1 MQVLKRLTLIA
12 MTALLAGNAQ
22 CQGFYAGLSR
32 TTPGEM
38 YMDFATAKHVE
49 NYNSPLA
56 IKLYGGLDLTEHY
69 SVEAGYGFFG
79 TWKVAD
85 PAPGSRNEVR
95 TSSKLIYLSGKAAM
109 PLGDSFSLF
118 GKLGVAANR
127 FSTNGG
133 ENRAASSDSWVRP
146 MLGFGAD
153 YKLSRRVSAALE
165 FDYYGANGK
174 YTQQKLE
181 LGLKYA
187 F

>member
-32 TTPGEM
+32 TTPGEI

-56 IKLYGGLDLTEHY
+56 IKLYGGVDLTEHY
-69 SVEAGYGFFG
+69 SVEAGYGSFG

-85 PAPGSRNEVR
+85 PGSGNEVR
-95 TSSKLIYLSGKAAM
+95 TSSKLIYVSGKAAM
-109 PLGDSFSLF
+109 ALGDSFSLF

-133 ENRAASSDSWVRP
+133 ENRAASSDSLVKP

-153 YKLSRRVSAALE
+153 YKLTKGVSAALE